1 MEWLEFRKGI
11 QRNEMKHEYRSE
23 DVHWLVLFSHL
34 KRYPDIALRLAMAT
48 NN

>member
-11 QRNEMKHEYRSE
+11 QENEVKHEYRSE
-23 DVHWLVLFSHL
+23 DVHWLVPFPHL
-34 KRYPDIALRLAMAT
+34 KRYPDIAVRLAT